1 MKKISIFILSICA
14 AIASFL
20 IGYSEPEP
28 EQIEPVEI
36 IEVPYIVE
44 EVQIDISIAAL
55 PPIIEPIII
64 PPPPEE
70 EKEDIE
76 TVDEEDLRLLSSIIF
91 AEAGNQC
98 YAGKLGVGIV
108 VMNRVK
114 SEDFPNTIKEV
125 IYQKKPVTQFSPT
138 KNGSY
143 EEALE
148 LYDNNEIPEDC
159 ILAALSAMD
168 GITIV
173 EYKSNEYDLKDYL
186 YFGRKTKGYKLQI
199 GLHQF
204 K

>member
-14 AIASFL
+14 ATAAFL
-20 IGYSEPEP
+20 IKHPEP

-36 IEVPYIVE
+36 IEVPYIIE
-44 EVQIDISIAAL
+44 EVQVDILIAAL
-55 PPIIEPIII
+55 PPIIEPIVIQEEEE
-64 PPPPEE
+64 EE
-70 EKEDIE
+70 EKEDIK

-114 SEDFPNTIKEV
+114 SDDFPNTIKEV
-125 IYQKKPVTQFSPT
+125 IYQKKPTQFSPT

-168 GITIV
+168 GVTIV

>member
-14 AIASFL
+14 ATAALL
-20 IGYSEPEP
+20 IKHLEP

-36 IEVPYIVE
+36 IEVPYIIE
-44 EVQIDISIAAL
+44 EVQVDIVIAAH
-55 PPIIEPIII
+55 PPVIAPIVIS
-64 PPPPEE
+64 PPEE

-168 GITIV
+168 DVTIV
-173 EYKSNEYDLKDYL
+173 EYKSNTYDLKDYL

>member
-20 IGYSEPEP
+20 IGYSKP
-28 EQIEPVEI
+28 EQIEPIEI

-44 EVQIDISIAAL
+44 EVQVDILIAAF
-55 PPIIEPIII
+55 PPIIEPIVI
-64 PPPPEE
+64 PEEE
-70 EKEDIE
+70 EKEEKEEDIK

-125 IYQKKPVTQFSPT
+125 IYQKKPVQFSPT

-168 GITIV
+168 GVTIV

>member
-14 AIASFL
+14 ATAAFL
-20 IGYSEPEP
+20 IKHPEP

-36 IEVPYIVE
+36 IEVPYIIE
-44 EVQIDISIAAL
+44 EVQVNILIAAL
-55 PPIIEPIII
+55 PPIIEPIVI
-64 PPPPEE
+64 PEEE
-70 EKEDIE
+70 EKEDMK

-148 LYDNNEIPEDC
+148 LYDNNEMPEDC

-168 GITIV
+168 DVTVV

>member
-14 AIASFL
+14 ATAAFL
-20 IGYSEPEP
+20 IKHPEPEPEP

-36 IEVPYIVE
+36 IEVPYIIE
-44 EVQIDISIAAL
+44 EVQVDILIAAL
-55 PPIIEPIII
+55 PPIIEPIVIQE
-64 PPPPEE
+64 EE
-70 EKEDIE
+70 EKEDIK

-125 IYQKKPVTQFSPT
+125 IYQKKPVQFSPT

-148 LYDNNEIPEDC
+148 LYDNNEMPEDC

-168 GITIV
+168 DVTIV
-173 EYKSNEYDLKDYL
+173 EYKSNKYDLKDYL

>member
-14 AIASFL
+14 ATAAFL
-20 IGYSEPEP
+20 IKHPEPEPEP

-36 IEVPYIVE
+36 IEVPYIIE
-44 EVQIDISIAAL
+44 EVQVDILIAAL
-55 PPIIEPIII
+55 PPIIEPIVIQE
-64 PPPPEE
+64 EE
-70 EKEDIE
+70 EKEDIK

-125 IYQKKPVTQFSPT
+125 IYQKKPVQFSPT

-168 GITIV
+168 GVTIV

>member
-14 AIASFL
+14 ATAAFL
-20 IGYSEPEP
+20 IKYSEPEP

-36 IEVPYIVE
+36 IEVPYIIE
-44 EVQIDISIAAL
+44 EVQVDILIAAF
-55 PPIIEPIII
+55 PPIIEPIVI
-64 PPPPEE
+64 PEEEE
-70 EKEDIE
+70 EKEDMK

-168 GITIV
+168 GVTIV

>member
-14 AIASFL
+14 ATTAFL

-36 IEVPYIVE
+36 IEVPYIIE
-44 EVQIDISIAAL
+44 KVQVDILIAAL
-55 PPIIEPIII
+55 PPIIEPIVIL
-64 PPPPEE
+64 EE
-70 EKEDIE
+70 EEENMK
-76 TVDEEDLRLLSSIIF
+76 TVNEEDLRLLSSIIF

-125 IYQKKPVTQFSPT
+125 IYQKKPVQFSPT

-148 LYDNNEIPEDC
+148 LYDNNEMPEDC

-168 GITIV
+168 NVTIV
-173 EYKSNEYDLKDYL
+173 EYKSNKYDLKDYL

>member
-20 IGYSEPEP
+20 IGYSEPKP

-36 IEVPYIVE
+36 IEVPYIIE
-44 EVQIDISIAAL
+44 EVQVDILIAAL
-55 PPIIEPIII
+55 PPIIEPIVI
-64 PPPPEE
+64 PEE
-70 EKEDIE
+70 EEEEDMK

-168 GITIV
+168 GVTIV

-186 YFGRKTKGYKLQI
+186 YFGRKTKSYKLQI

>member
-14 AIASFL
+14 ATAAFL
-20 IGYSEPEP
+20 IKHPEP

-36 IEVPYIVE
+36 IEVPYIIE
-44 EVQIDISIAAL
+44 EVQVDILIAAL
-55 PPIIEPIII
+55 PPIIEPIVI
-64 PPPPEE
+64 PEEE
-70 EKEDIE
+70 EKEEDMK

-148 LYDNNEIPEDC
+148 LYDNNEMPEDC

-168 GITIV
+168 DVTVV